1 MKKQN
6 SWPKSKIVLQSMASF
21 DSLRKGLAYMR
32 SVSIVL
38 QHDGE
43 AYSDPDPIWV
53 ADLVKYRGAPKEED
67 AEEFASQLHSY
78 YLATTALPLAL
89 LYAALCHYRALV
101 RLNKDLRYAELD
113 SALIEMED
121 CGLFE
126 KMRHFR
132 NAVFHIRPNKRIDQ
146 MLQDILTL
154 SLDNNLPF
162 VRLEQLLY
170 DFTDHAFLNFNV
182 LLQESEEKLKEG
194 YKQALA
200 HYDTLPQAIRDEHE
214 KEIQE
219 RGKALDS
226 YF

>member
-1 MKKQN
+1 
-6 SWPKSKIVLQSMASF
+6 
-21 DSLRKGLAYMR
+21 MR

-78 YLATTALPLAL
+78 YLATTAGSLVCS
-89 LYAALCHYRALV
+89 LCHYRALV
-101 RLNKDLRYAELD
+101 RTSDTPD

-200 HYDTLPQAIRDEHE
+200 MAPRRRAEELSTR
-214 KEIQE
+214 
-219 RGKALDS
+219 
-226 YF
+226 